1 MDFKK
6 FSEIIDQFSDLN
18 ATLEICR
25 GYTQADVPDMGA
37 LELVLFN
44 LGLKYREIYEQ
55 VSSLQMQGGNCN
67 E

>member
-6 FSEIIDQFSDLN
+6 ISEIIDQFSDLN

-25 GYTQADVPDMGA
+25 GYTQADQPDMRM